1 MDLTVNQILTGIA
14 VSPMSASIT
23 AGGTQQFTVTGR
35 DQFDQPISNPPVT
48 WTLTGPGSLSGNGL
62 YTPAYAPGTAT
73 VQATSGAC
81 VSSASVT
88 ITGSAQWNS
97 SADAS
102 WSASGSWADSASQ
115 AIIAAPGVRGI
126 AGDTILFAGATGS
139 TVRLDGA
146 SPTLADIT
154 FNSDATSY
162 TIAQGSG
169 GTLTLQCNAG
179 AAVNVLAGSDAIG
192 APLDLASNTSF
203 AIAAGSGLALND
215 DISGSGSLTKTGPGT
230 LVLANSNGYSGGVSV
245 LAGKV
250 VVNYAN
256 SLADGSNLIVGDAS
270 LFARATGAN
279 SNASPPAMLAN
290 ATIWNADRNARL
302 RDAVFLEY
310 ERT

>member
-1 MDLTVNQILTGIA
+1 MQC
-14 VSPMSASIT
+14 
-23 AGGTQQFTVTGR
+23 R
-35 DQFDQPISNPPVT
+35 R
-48 WTLTGPGSLSGNGL
+48 GS
-62 YTPAYAPGTAT
+62 
-73 VQATSGAC
+73 QRAC
-81 VSSASVT
+81 
-88 ITGSAQWNS
+88 
-97 SADAS
+97 
-102 WSASGSWADSASQ
+102 
-115 AIIAAPGVRGI
+115 RK
-126 AGDTILFAGATGS
+126 
-139 TVRLDGA
+139 RCHRR
-146 SPTLADIT
+146 T
-154 FNSDATSY
+154 F
-162 TIAQGSG
+162 
-169 GTLTLQCNAG
+169 
-179 AAVNVLAGSDAIG
+179 
-192 APLDLASNTSF
+192 DLASNTSF

-250 VVNYAN
+250 VVDYAN